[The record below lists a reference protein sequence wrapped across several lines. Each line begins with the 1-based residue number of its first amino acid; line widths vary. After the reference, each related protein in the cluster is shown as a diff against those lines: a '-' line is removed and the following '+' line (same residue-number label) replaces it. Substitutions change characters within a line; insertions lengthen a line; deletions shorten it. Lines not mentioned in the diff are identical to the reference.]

1 MTVSI
6 IAIVMAQTKCK
17 NLLLYFFERQLM
29 IHVIHLVHSINLKI
43 CIEGVETK
51 EELEQLRAM
60 NPDYIQGYF
69 FSRPI
74 PRDEFIKKYLE

>member
-1 MTVSI
+1 
-6 IAIVMAQTKCK
+6 
-17 NLLLYFFERQLM
+17 M